1 MSSDLHGYW
10 LAWQPLIYAII
21 PLVKIQKNLSGTR
34 QRWLKKPIQAYN
46 LQLWLIDNGSLTAR
60 LQQHFS
66 KFAVH
71 PTTVKYAKLTQ
82 DEAALLRQP
91 NYQVALIREVLLM
104 GNNQPVVFAHSVL
117 PRASLRGA
125 WNGLGKIGNR
135 PLGATLFANP
145 KVKRT
150 TLSYKKLTPNHVLFQ
165 HATRHLTQNPDV
177 RKPPYLW
184 ARRSI
189 FSLSCASIM
198 VTEVFLPQL
207 LIEDLDKN

>member
-1 MSSDLHGYW
+1 M
-10 LAWQPLIYAII
+10 
-21 PLVKIQKNLSGTR
+21 KIQKNLSSTR
-34 QRWLKKPIQAYN
+34 QRWLNRPIQAYK

-60 LQQHFS
+60 LQQRFN
-66 KFAVH
+66 KFAVEAIE
-71 PTTVKYAKLTQ
+71 VKYAKIIQ
-82 DEAALLRQP
+82 DETALLRQP
-91 NYQVALIREVLLM
+91 NYQYALIREVLLM
-104 GNNQPVVFAHSVL
+104 GNNQAVVFAHSVL

-125 WNGLGKIGNR
+125 WNGLGRLGNK

-150 TLSYKKLTPNHVLFQ
+150 ALSYKKLTPNHALYQ
-165 HATRHLTQNPDV
+165 HTTRHLAQEPDV
-177 RKPPYLW
+177 RKLGYLW

-189 FSLSCASIM
+189 FSLSCANIM

>member
-1 MSSDLHGYW
+1 MAHGYW
-10 LAWQPLIYAII
+10 LVDHPIYAII
-21 PLVKIQKNLSGTR
+21 PFVKIQKNLSSTR
-34 QRWLKKPIQAYN
+34 QRWLNRPIQAYK

-60 LQQHFS
+60 LQQRFN
-66 KFAVH
+66 KFAVEAIE
-71 PTTVKYAKLTQ
+71 VKYAKIIQ
-82 DEAALLRQP
+82 DETALLRQP
-91 NYQVALIREVLLM
+91 NYQYALIREVLLM
-104 GNNQPVVFAHSVL
+104 GNNQAVVFAHSVL

-125 WNGLGKIGNR
+125 WNGLGRLGNK

-150 TLSYKKLTPNHVLFQ
+150 ALSYKKLTPNHALYQ
-165 HATRHLTQNPDV
+165 HTTRHLAQEPDV
-177 RKPPYLW
+177 RKLGYLW

-189 FSLSCASIM
+189 FSLSCANIM